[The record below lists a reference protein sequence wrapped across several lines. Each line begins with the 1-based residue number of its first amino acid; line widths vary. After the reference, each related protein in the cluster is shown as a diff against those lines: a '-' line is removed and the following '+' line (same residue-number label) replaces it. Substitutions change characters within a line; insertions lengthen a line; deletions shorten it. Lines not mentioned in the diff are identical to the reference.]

1 MIHVETG
8 AYWFLHANPKK
19 MKYPAKSIRSWLSS
33 ALYIAI
39 PAMLFLEGC
48 ALNHADRSILADHGV
63 SAPLRVKMAHLAP
76 LTLPE
81 IVELSHDGMLPE
93 YITQYLHATHKIY
106 SLSNHDEYW
115 LNRQGVSTTVIVY
128 LISTPE
134 TLKRASDRMA
144 ILDWAPYYTPFYSG
158 SLNTFGDRYYLPP
171 KAQMAHSLPTLTEQQ
186 EATRKIVED

>member
-1 MIHVETG
+1 
-8 AYWFLHANPKK
+8 
-19 MKYPAKSIRSWLSS
+19 MKYPVKSFRSWRSS
-33 ALYIAI
+33 ALCVA
-39 PAMLFLEGC
+39 ASATLLLGGC
-48 ALNHADRSILADHGV
+48 ALNHADRSILAEHGV
-63 SAPLRVKMAHLAP
+63 SAPLRAKMAHLAP

-81 IVELSHDGMLPE
+81 IVEISHDGMLPE

-106 SLSNHDEYW
+106 SLSSRDEFT
-115 LNRQGVSTTVIVY
+115 LNRQGVSSTVIVY

-144 ILDWAPYYTPFYSG
+144 ILDWAPYFTPLYSG

-171 KAQMAHSLPTLTEQQ
+171 KAQMAHSLPTLTQQQ